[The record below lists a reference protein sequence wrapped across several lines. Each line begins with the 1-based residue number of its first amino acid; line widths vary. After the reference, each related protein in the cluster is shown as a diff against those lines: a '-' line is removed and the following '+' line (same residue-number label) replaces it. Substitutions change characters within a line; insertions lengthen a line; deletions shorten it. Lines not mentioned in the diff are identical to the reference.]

1 MDIIFEISD
10 LKIKCKALNNKTAE
24 KLIKLMPIEAKIAT
38 WGNEIYFDVTQTI
51 LHQKKMQKKYLIY
64 VK

>member
-38 WGNEIYFDVTQTI
+38 WGNEIYFDAP
-51 LHQKKMQKKYLIY
+51 KKRY
-64 VK
+64 